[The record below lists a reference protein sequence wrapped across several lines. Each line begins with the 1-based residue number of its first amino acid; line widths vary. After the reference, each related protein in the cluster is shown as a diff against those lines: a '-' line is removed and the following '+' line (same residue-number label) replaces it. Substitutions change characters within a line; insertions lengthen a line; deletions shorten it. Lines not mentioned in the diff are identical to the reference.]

1 MEQDIRFLR
10 LVTGEDIVSEVK
22 ETKSE
27 FVLMNPMK
35 VLYMTS
41 SRPGY
46 LSISLMQYV
55 FSKISYEQVFNMPK
69 VHVVMHSEPRDT
81 LIKYYN
87 ETVDH
92 FLSKRDEVVEFEEE
106 DEDDDGFELNDEPEE
121 DENGMKLLEDFMKS
135 IKIDKRKLN

>member
-22 ETKSE
+22 ETKTE

-69 VHVVMHSEPRDT
+69 VHVVMHSAPRDT
-81 LIKYYN
+81 LITYYH
-87 ETVDH
+87 ETVEH
-92 FLSKRDEVVEFEEE
+92 FLDKRDEVTEFE
-106 DEDDDGFELNDEPEE
+106 DDVDDIEEPEE
-121 DENGMKLLEDFMKS
+121 DENGMELLKEFMQS

>member
-22 ETKSE
+22 ETKTE

-55 FSKISYEQVFNMPK
+55 FSKIIYEQVFNMPK

-92 FLSKRDEVVEFEEE
+92 FLSKRDESVEFEDDEE
-106 DEDDDGFELNDEPEE
+106 EEFELDESEE
-121 DENGMKLLEDFMKS
+121 DENGLKLLKEFMNS
-135 IKIDKRKLN
+135 MKIDKRKLN

>member
-22 ETKSE
+22 ETKNE

-69 VHVVMHSEPRDT
+69 AHVVMHSAPRDA
-81 LIKYYN
+81 LISYYHD
-87 ETVDH
+87 TVEH
-92 FLSKRDEVVEFEEE
+92 FLNKRDEVTEFEDDEE
-106 DEDDDGFELNDEPEE
+106 EEFELNESEE
-121 DENGMKLLEDFMKS
+121 DENGLKLLKEFMES
-135 IKIDKRKLN
+135 MKIDKRKLN